1 MATTKTLISNL
12 NSLLCNDIIS
22 LAEHSRMKKRILK
35 AEAQAAEAAEIQ
47 ALVEPLREFM
57 TADMQYKISD
67 LVLGVLGIKA
77 PCHGI
82 KETEEQRKHRDGIVK
97 PRVKRA
103 LELLEAQSSG
113 TGAQTVYFIP
123 AQLPALVTLDEVED
137 ESEES

>member
-1 MATTKTLISNL
+1 MSKLIYSQIGNLLNEGLITHKEYETIATRLEKHKAREAEVIKTDQVRIE
-12 NSLLCNDIIS
+12 LL
-22 LAEHSRMKKRILK
+22 AFMKPGT
-35 AEAQAAEAAEIQ
+35 E
-47 ALVEPLREFM
+47 
-57 TADMQYKISD
+57 YKISD
-67 LVLGVLGIKA
+67 LVLGATGIKA

-82 KETEEQRKHRDGIVK
+82 KETEEQRKHRDGTVK

-113 TGAQTVYFIP
+113 IGAQTVYFIP

>member
-57 TADMQYKISD
+57 TADVQYKISD

-77 PCHGI
+77 PCHGYQ
-82 KETEEQRKHRDGIVK
+82 ETADERKHRDGVAK
-97 PRVKRA
+97 PRIIAA
-103 LELLEAQSSG
+103 LELLGATKTG
-113 TGAQTVYFIP
+113 AGAQTRYSVGEAAPTF
-123 AQLPALVTLDEVED
+123 EVNAATE
-137 ESEES
+137 EESAES